1 MKPGPHSLLVLAVI
15 LLVAVAASGCTAP
28 PEEDFTDSGSARGS
42 ADLPENITNL
52 TNGIIPASL
61 FNDRPGFIFRIYQD
75 NLVMKANKSVNFPL
89 IFNNVGEDNLTHNY
103 TARFIPSEVDFDVK
117 AAYLCQYFSTCS
129 ELQSDMESFITYNTT
144 PLEIAP
150 GFVGLLEISLAI
162 PENASAGLY
171 MYGVMGCRDVPYE
184 QCTRTTA
191 NFGPVLPFSVEVV
204 EYEPIIRNYS

>member
-1 MKPGPHSLLVLAVI
+1 MKPCPLVLAVI
-15 LLVAVAASGCTAP
+15 ILVAVAASGCTSPPAGDESGNGNQTAP
-28 PEEDFTDSGSARGS
+28 SLND
-42 ADLPENITNL
+42 TNL
-52 TNGIIPASL
+52 TNATNGTGAESPADI
-61 FNDRPGFIFRIYQD
+61 FDDRPGFIFRLYQD
-75 NLVMKANKSVNFPL
+75 SFVMKANRSISFPL

-103 TARFIPSEVDFDVK
+103 TARFVPSEVDFDVK

-129 ELQSDMESFITYNTT
+129 ELQSDMESFIAYNTS

-150 GFVGLLEISLAI
+150 GFVGLREISLSI

-191 NFGPVLPFSVEVV
+191 NFGPILPFSVEVV